1 MVRDMVMDMSISKYH
16 PDDVRELR
24 NLMQGIIRAT
34 LTIEPAVHLIHHD
47 EDDSPDDASSSTPS
61 TNADED
67 ISIHQAEG
75 DPTQSILD
83 ELESPTKAVIF
94 AMKDSLDRCNAAL
107 MDISGF
113 RNRLGPAKGISSDLA
128 VVQIQL
134 DKALAAFDTI
144 ESKLLDCSILSSPH
158 LGSSAAVE
166 AFVFSRHVR
175 ESAVTIQKLSLHVQ
189 TMQKK
194 SSWSR
199 IYLPSY
205 PLSKAIYRT
214 NAQIRH
220 DRGGAAAGSYQGTF
234 SEIEQVLETLKG
246 SDFTPGAVSEVRPQ
260 SSQVKATIPNTKKPK
275 SATAAAKN
283 TSVRY
288 RIWETLHRLQG
299 FESKYAF
306 KACLVL
312 TLLSIPSYLDECKEW
327 WDRYQV
333 WWAVAMSWI
342 VMHPQ
347 VGGNIQDLFNRS
359 VFAIL
364 GAVWAGASYAAGD
377 GNPYIM
383 AVFAAL
389 YLLPMS
395 YRFTQS
401 THPRSGLVGCIT
413 FVVISLT
420 LDDGG
425 ITSPALLA
433 VHRGVVFFVGTAAPI
448 LVNWLLWPFIAR
460 HELRFALSSML
471 FYVSVVYRSVLS
483 TYIYYEDGCPP
494 TADDIQQSELLEGR
508 LREGFVRIRQLL
520 VLTRHEARLRAPFDP
535 VAYSALT
542 ESCEQL
548 FEHLI
553 AVRQSALFHN
563 AGHLQDSNTGADDQ
577 LLSFKR
583 DAVAAILANLYIF
596 AGALRSHR
604 KVPRYIPSAAAAR
617 RRLLLETQRLE
628 EQMAEGT
635 AIGNLGS
642 HKKWSEIYRYSYDQ
656 SLTGCVV
663 QLEKIEKYTKLIV
676 GEQG

>member
-1 MVRDMVMDMSISKYH
+1 MVRDMVMDLSISKHH

-24 NLMQGIIRAT
+24 NLMQAVIRAI
-34 LTIEPAVHLIHHD
+34 LTIEPAAHLIHD
-47 EDDSPDDASSSTPS
+47 DDDSPDDASSSTPS
-61 TNADED
+61 SHEDED
-67 ISIHQAEG
+67 APINYNNA
-75 DPTQSILD
+75 DPTQSILH
-83 ELESPTKAVIF
+83 ELEAPTKGVIF
-94 AMKDSLDRCNAAL
+94 AMKEGLDRCNASL
-107 MDISGF
+107 MNISGF
-113 RNRLGPAKGISSDLA
+113 RNRLGPAKDVSSDLSGIK
-128 VVQIQL
+128 IQL
-134 DKALAAFDTI
+134 VDAIALFDSI
-144 ESKLLDCSILSSPH
+144 ESTLLDCSILSSPR

-175 ESAVTIQKLSLHVQ
+175 ESAVTIQKLILHVE

-194 SSWSR
+194 KSWPR
-199 IYLPSY
+199 VYLPSY
-205 PLSKAIYRT
+205 ALSKAIYRT

-246 SDFTPGAVSEVRPQ
+246 SDFIPGSGPETGPPRPRSKAGASSTKQKKDETPV
-260 SSQVKATIPNTKKPK
+260 PK
-275 SATAAAKN
+275 N
-283 TSVRY
+283 RSVRY
-288 RIWETLHRLQG
+288 NIWKVLHRLQG
-299 FESKYAF
+299 FESKYAL

-312 TLLSIPSYLDECKEW
+312 SLLSIPSYLDQCKEW

-342 VMHPQ
+342 VMHPR

-359 VFAIL
+359 LFAIL
-364 GAVWAGASYAAGD
+364 GAVWAGAAYAAGN
-377 GNPYIM
+377 GNPYVM

-389 YLLPMS
+389 YLLPMA

-401 THPRSGLVGCIT
+401 THPRSGLVGCVT

-420 LDDGG
+420 LDNGG
-425 ITSPALLA
+425 ITPPALLA
-433 VHRGVVFFVGTAAPI
+433 VHRGVVFFVGTSAPI
-448 LVNWLLWPFIAR
+448 MVNWLLWPFIAR

-471 FYVSVVYRSVLS
+471 FYISVVYRSVLS
-483 TYIYYEDGCPP
+483 TYIYYEDGCLP

-535 VAYSALT
+535 VAYSALA

-563 AGHLQDSNTGADDQ
+563 ARHLPDSTVADEQ

-604 KVPRYIPSAAAAR
+604 KVPKYIPSAAVAR
-617 RRLLLETQRLE
+617 RRLLLETQRIE
-628 EQMAEGT
+628 DQIAHNG
-635 AIGNLGS
+635 GSDNLGA

-663 QLEKIEKYTKLIV
+663 QLEKLERYTKLIV